1 MTILKLFK
9 EFKKENPEFPE
20 YILNNAQAYVPKR
33 TSDKDVKRILE
44 NLKIEYEDSKI
55 SPNEAIGIITAQSV
69 GEPSTQMTLNTFHFA
84 GVATQSVEGLPRLI
98 EILDAKKNL
107 QAPMM
112 KLYLHSEGMNNEK
125 FKLVGEKIIETQLE
139 SFSINV
145 DIDLENKK
153 VVIDLDVPKLTK
165 LEIEIDSL
173 ISYLDKKVRKISKVT
188 EDGKQIV
195 ISGKAADG
203 LKELMAIK
211 KFALNSIVFGIKGIK
226 DVSLIRED
234 GEFIVIT
241 SGTSIRQASNIPE
254 VDANRIYSNDIH
266 EVFAIYGIEAARQV
280 IITEF
285 MEVVKSQGLT
295 INERHVLLIADVMTY
310 TGELKG
316 MTRYGIVG
324 DKQNVLTRASFET
337 PLKHLSKG
345 ALLNE
350 QNLLNSITEN
360 VMTNQVVNVGTGI
373 PKVAVRESSRK

>member
-1 MTILKLFK
+1 MTVKKLFD
-9 EFKKENPEFPE
+9 EFKKKNPEFPE
-20 YILNNAQAYVPKR
+20 YILKDAEEYIPSKTA
-33 TSDKDVKRILE
+33 DKDVKKVLE
-44 NLKIEYEDSKI
+44 NLKSEYEESKVN
-55 SPNEAIGIITAQSV
+55 PNEAIGIITAQSV

-112 KLYLHSEGMNNEK
+112 KLYLNKKGMTDEK
-125 FKLVGEKIIETQLE
+125 FKLVAEKIIETTLE
-139 SFSINV
+139 NFSTDV
-145 DIDLENKK
+145 DINLEEKI
-153 VVIDLDVPKLTK
+153 VTVDLDTAKLKK
-165 LEIEIDSL
+165 LKVEIDSL
-173 ISYLDKKVRKISKVT
+173 ISYLDKKIRKASEISENK
-188 EDGKQIV
+188 KQIIV
-195 ISGKAADG
+195 KGKTSDG

-226 DVSLIRED
+226 DVSLIKKD
-234 GEFIVIT
+234 GEFIIMT
-241 SGTSIRQASNIPE
+241 SGTAIRQVLNIPE
-254 VDANRIYSNDIH
+254 IDKNRVYSNDIH

-280 IITEF
+280 IIEEF
-285 MEVVKSQGLT
+285 MEVVRSQGLT

-345 ALLNE
+345 ALLHEEN
-350 QNLLNSITEN
+350 QLNSITEN

-373 PKVAVRESSRK
+373 PKVAVKPREE